1 MKTSKE
7 TSRVYGEVVAIN
19 VDLQNDFCPGGS
31 LAVEDGDRV
40 IEPINRL
47 NAWVRAQG
55 GMIVDT
61 ADEHPEV
68 TNHFAEY
75 GGTWPVHC
83 VVDTP
88 GAALHR
94 NLTIEPSDALARKGV
109 APNDAGYSG
118 YDAVLKPRATVPN
131 DIVSDLPEEEQ
142 TVGRFLERVVRVNRS
157 LGSRTLILLT
167 GLAGDYCVSATGR
180 PILEKLPSEWTDL
193 IWVSDAI
200 RSVNQENGEIEKQAL
215 IEAGALAMTTEEILA
230 GGIVIDR
237 GRLEN

>member
-1 MKTSKE
+1 MKTSKSVRK
-7 TSRVYGEVVAIN
+7 TYGEVVAIN
-19 VDLQNDFCPGGS
+19 VDVQNDFCPGGS
-31 LAVEDGDRV
+31 LAVDDGDRV

-83 VVDTP
+83 VAGTH

-94 NLTIEPSDALARKGV
+94 NLIVTPADALAQKGT
-109 APNDAGYSG
+109 APNDPGYSG

-131 DIVSDLPEEEQ
+131 DIVSDLPEDER
-142 TVGRFLERVVRVNRS
+142 TVGTFLERVVRINQS
-157 LGSRTLILLT
+157 LGQRTLILLA

-215 IEAGALAMTTEEILA
+215 IEASALAMTTKEILA